1 MFLSLK
7 EVPSTLFPVSLF
19 PFPVFLHHFF
29 CGLMRKIRSNFVLV
43 HDLVGG
49 VQPVAPAA
57 EHQRFAEQQERLD
70 DVGHGAGAEEG
81 GDAVDGAVT
90 GSKFVIKTPN

>member
-1 MFLSLK
+1 
-7 EVPSTLFPVSLF
+7 
-19 PFPVFLHHFF
+19 
-29 CGLMRKIRSNFVLV
+29 MRKIRSNFVLV